1 MLFLQEEKEE
11 IDIMTYKYKC
21 GNEVIRVFVWN
32 DDFHNEVSVKDT
44 KTRKSYNRTIRKD
57 ENREFFTWN
66 RNKIYLNDWIKIS
79 MNELKEKIENGE
91 HVTSDDLCQA
101 IMTDGIENVRF
112 IAPLSTIG
120 DFGFFSNGNKFKDT
134 LCKIE
139 ERWNREVKENY
150 KIILAPVEPDN
161 SVANSADYYTDDFIS
176 LIKCGNI
183 KIAETQKLIHQEQ
196 SNEDYFEGAND
207 YFDGTMNV

>member
-1 MLFLQEEKEE
+1 
-11 IDIMTYKYKC
+11 MTYKYKC
-21 GNEVIRVFVWN
+21 GNEIIRVFVCN

-44 KTRKSYNRTIRKD
+44 KTRKSYNRTIREDK
-57 ENREFFTWN
+57 NGKFFTWS

-79 MNELKEKIENGE
+79 MNKLKEKIENGE

-112 IAPLSTIG
+112 IAPLSTTG
-120 DFGFFSNGNKFKDT
+120 GFGFFSNGNKFKDT

-139 ERWNREVKENY
+139 ERRNREVKQNY
-150 KIILAPVEPDN
+150 KIILVPVEPDD
-161 SVANSADYYTDDFIS
+161 SVANSADYYTEDFVS

-183 KIAETQKLIHQEQ
+183 KIVETQKLIHQEQ
-196 SNEDYFEGAND
+196 SNEDYFEGVND